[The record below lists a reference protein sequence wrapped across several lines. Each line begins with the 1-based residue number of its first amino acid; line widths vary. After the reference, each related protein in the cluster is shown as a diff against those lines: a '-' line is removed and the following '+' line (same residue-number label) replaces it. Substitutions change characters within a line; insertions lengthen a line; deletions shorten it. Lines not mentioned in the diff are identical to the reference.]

1 MVEPRRVKS
10 DGDSTENYSFPQVR
24 TATAHVPAPA
34 APAMAPAAPDLLPT
48 KDDAPPRSGRS
59 RSRDRLDVHFVGAV
73 TGITFR
79 TNTAGTI
86 EVEAVHQAS
95 VSPALASPALAEVR
109 AGMILTRIDGLPCG
123 TESMN
128 RMARETEGHVLTFE
142 PGATADVS
150 SFPASSSPASSSGGS
165 PGAAGGSPARV
176 LFPGG
181 SILPAVELELRELG
195 PAHTRHRSKNRCRF
209 SALCCA
215 SRDG

>member
-1 MVEPRRVKS
+1 MAEPRRVKS

-48 KDDAPPRSGRS
+48 KDAPPRSGRS
-59 RSRDRLDVHFVGAV
+59 RRRDRLDVYFVGAV

-79 TNTAGTI
+79 TNAAGAI

-142 PGATADVS
+142 PGPTADVS
-150 SFPASSSPASSSGGS
+150 SFPASSSPASPASSSG
-165 PGAAGGSPARV
+165 GGSPARV

-181 SILPAVELELRELG
+181 SILPAVELELLELG
-195 PAHTRHRSKNRCRF
+195 PAHTRHRSKKRCRF

>member
-1 MVEPRRVKS
+1 MAEPRRVKS
-10 DGDSTENYSFPQVR
+10 DGDSTGNYSLPQVR
-24 TATAHVPAPA
+24 TATAHDPAPA
-34 APAMAPAAPDLLPT
+34 APAAPDLLPT
-48 KDDAPPRSGRS
+48 KDAPPRSGRS
-59 RSRDRLDVHFVGAV
+59 RRRDRLDVYFVGAV

-79 TNTAGTI
+79 TNAAGAI
-86 EVEAVHQAS
+86 EVEALHQAS

-181 SILPAVELELRELG
+181 SILPAVELELLELG

>member
-1 MVEPRRVKS
+1 MAEPRRVKS
-10 DGDSTENYSFPQVR
+10 DGDSTGNYSLPQVR

-34 APAMAPAAPDLLPT
+34 APAAPDLLPT
-48 KDDAPPRSGRS
+48 KDAPPRSGRS
-59 RSRDRLDVHFVGAV
+59 RRRDRLDVYFVGAV

-79 TNTAGTI
+79 TNAAGAI

-150 SFPASSSPASSSGGS
+150 SFPASSSPASPASSSG
-165 PGAAGGSPARV
+165 GGSPARV

-181 SILPAVELELRELG
+181 SILPAVELELLELG
-195 PAHTRHRSKNRCRF
+195 PAHTRHRSKKRCRF

>member
-48 KDDAPPRSGRS
+48 KDASPRSGRS
-59 RSRDRLDVHFVGAV
+59 SRRDRLDVHFVGAV

-181 SILPAVELELRELG
+181 SILPAVELELLELG
-195 PAHTRHRSKNRCRF
+195 PAHTRRRSKKRCRF

>member
-24 TATAHVPAPA
+24 TPTAHDPAP
-34 APAMAPAAPDLLPT
+34 APAAPDLLPT
-48 KDDAPPRSGRS
+48 NDAPPRSGRS
-59 RSRDRLDVHFVGAV
+59 SRRDRLDVHFVGAV

-150 SFPASSSPASSSGGS
+150 SFPASSSPGSSSG
-165 PGAAGGSPARV
+165 GGSPARV

-181 SILPAVELELRELG
+181 SILPAVELELLELG
-195 PAHTRHRSKNRCRF
+195 PAHTRHRSKKRCRF

>member
-1 MVEPRRVKS
+1 MAEPRRVKS
-10 DGDSTENYSFPQVR
+10 DGDSTGNYSLPQVR
-24 TATAHVPAPA
+24 TATAHDPAPA
-34 APAMAPAAPDLLPT
+34 APAAPDLLPT
-48 KDDAPPRSGRS
+48 KDAPPRSGRS
-59 RSRDRLDVHFVGAV
+59 RRRDRLDVHFVGAV

-79 TNTAGTI
+79 TNAAGAI

-150 SFPASSSPASSSGGS
+150 SFPASSSPASPASSSG
-165 PGAAGGSPARV
+165 GGSPARV

-181 SILPAVELELRELG
+181 SILPAVELELLELG
-195 PAHTRHRSKNRCRF
+195 PAHTRHRSKKRCRF

>member
-48 KDDAPPRSGRS
+48 KDASPRSGRS
-59 RSRDRLDVHFVGAV
+59 SRTDRLDVHFVGAV

-79 TNTAGTI
+79 TNAAGCI

-181 SILPAVELELRELG
+181 SILPAVELELLELG

>member
-1 MVEPRRVKS
+1 MAEPRRVKS

-24 TATAHVPAPA
+24 TATAHDP
-34 APAMAPAAPDLLPT
+34 APAAPDLLPT
-48 KDDAPPRSGRS
+48 KDDPPPRSGRS
-59 RSRDRLDVHFVGAV
+59 RRRDRLDVYFVGAV

-79 TNTAGTI
+79 TNAAGAI

-142 PGATADVS
+142 PGPTADVS
-150 SFPASSSPASSSGGS
+150 SFPASSSPASPASSSG
-165 PGAAGGSPARV
+165 GGSPARV

-181 SILPAVELELRELG
+181 SILPAVELELLELG
-195 PAHTRHRSKNRCRF
+195 PAHTRHRSKKRCRF

>member
-1 MVEPRRVKS
+1 MAEPRRVKS

-48 KDDAPPRSGRS
+48 QDASPRSGRS
-59 RSRDRLDVHFVGAV
+59 RRRDRLDVYFVGAV

-79 TNTAGTI
+79 TNAAGAI

-142 PGATADVS
+142 PGPTADVS
-150 SFPASSSPASSSGGS
+150 SFPASSSPASPASSSG
-165 PGAAGGSPARV
+165 GGSPARV

-181 SILPAVELELRELG
+181 SILPAVELELLELG
-195 PAHTRHRSKNRCRF
+195 PAHTRHRSKKRCRF

>member
-48 KDDAPPRSGRS
+48 KDASPRSGRS
-59 RSRDRLDVHFVGAV
+59 SRRDRLDVHFVGAV

-79 TNTAGTI
+79 TNAAGTI

-195 PAHTRHRSKNRCRF
+195 PAHTRHRSKKRCRF